1 MASKRQIPHWQE
13 AGVVSTTAS
22 PFAPLKPVPVQAV
35 TMRDGFWRTRLNAS
49 RTNGIPS
56 FLAWLDVDDQTAPFR
71 AYATGDKVGIAAGLE
86 TLKANPTGMNR
97 TRNGHSWRANFQKWL
112 EACAYVLQSG
122 DDPDT
127 RALLD
132 LFVTGV
138 ANAHQDSAF
147 RAIYYGD
154 DFERSY
160 GLGNPGHL
168 IQAAIAHHRA
178 TGSTEFLECA
188 QRVADAICQR
198 FRGEEF
204 AGHSVIEMALVE
216 LYRSTGKERYLAGA
230 RHFLTPLL
238 RQPPIIGSDFRGY
251 VSRHVVRQT
260 YLMCAGADYY
270 AETGDQEFM
279 DKLTA
284 IWRDMTTGKL
294 HLTGQLAVDSE
305 NCELTCK
312 DAFELH
318 AGVFRFLLGT
328 GLETCEAVGN
338 ATWNWR
344 MLALTGDA
352 CYADLMERTL
362 YNGFLAHVSVDG
374 DKFHYMCPLSS
385 DGNHWQRTPWS
396 SASTSCCSPNALRT
410 IASLPGYMFSVS
422 ADGVWVH
429 LYDSCTMDWRLDDGT
444 KFRLAQDT
452 SYPWD
457 GEVTVTLD
465 PERPSTFDLNLKIAE
480 WCRNATVQVNGQPV
494 EGEIASGTYC
504 RITREWR
511 KGDTVTLQL
520 AMPVVAMTA
529 DARARYYEGK
539 VALCRGPLVYCVES
553 TDNPAIDMWGA
564 CVALPAGNGE
574 GDGRELTGHYR
585 QSTFLHE
592 FRADL
597 REELLG
603 GVVTLQGE
611 GGSYDQPDGMLTF
624 IPYFAWANRD
634 SRSSMRTW
642 IDGRAEW
649 GSEAR

>member
-1 MASKRQIPHWQE
+1 MANNRHIPHWQE
-13 AGVVSTTAS
+13 AGVVSTVAS

-35 TMRDGFWRTRLNAS
+35 TMRDGFWKTRMNAN

-71 AYATGDKVGIAAGLE
+71 AYAAGDKAGIAAGLE
-86 TLKANPTGMNR
+86 TLKINPTGMNR
-97 TRNGHSWRANFQKWL
+97 TRNGHSWRANFHKWL

-138 ANAHQDSAF
+138 ANAHQDDAF
-147 RAIYYGD
+147 WTIYYGD

-188 QRVADAICQR
+188 QRVADEICQR
-198 FRGEEF
+198 FRGENF

-216 LYRSTGKERYLAGA
+216 LYRTTGKERYLAGA

-318 AGVFRFLLGT
+318 TGVFRFLLST
-328 GLETCEAVGN
+328 GLETCEAIGN
-338 ATWNWR
+338 AAWNWR

-352 CYADLMERTL
+352 SYADLMERTL

-374 DKFHYMCPLSS
+374 GKFHYMCPLSS

-410 IASLPGYMFSVS
+410 IASLPGYMFSAS
-422 ADGVWVH
+422 PDEVWVH
-429 LYDSCTMDWRLDDGT
+429 LYDSCTMDWRQDDGT
-444 KFRLAQDT
+444 KLCLAQDA

-457 GEVTVTLD
+457 GKVTITLD
-465 PERPSTFDLNLKIAE
+465 PERPSTLDLNLRIPG
-480 WCRNATVQVNGQPV
+480 WCRNPTVQVNGQPV
-494 EGEIASGTYC
+494 EGDIASGTYC

-520 AMPVVAMTA
+520 PMPVVAVTA
-529 DARARYYEGK
+529 DPRANYFEGK

-564 CVALPAGNGE
+564 CVALPPKSE
-574 GDGRELTGHYR
+574 VDDGRELIGHYR
-585 QSTFLHE
+585 QSALLNE
-592 FRADL
+592 FGADF
-597 REELLG
+597 RQDLLG
-603 GVVTLQGE
+603 GVVSLQGD
-611 GGSYDQPDGMLTF
+611 GGSYDQPDGVLTF

-634 SRSSMRTW
+634 NRSLMRTW
-642 IDGRAEW
+642 IDGKADW
-649 GSEAR
+649 GNEAR

>member
-35 TMRDGFWRTRLNAS
+35 TMRDGFWRTRMNAS

-71 AYATGDKVGIAAGLE
+71 AYAAGDKAGIAAGLE

-138 ANAHQDSAF
+138 ANAHQDGAF
-147 RAIYYGD
+147 RAVYYGD

-178 TGSTEFLECA
+178 TGSTEFLACA
-188 QRVADAICQR
+188 QRVADAICQQ

-312 DAFELH
+312 EAFELH

-457 GEVTVTLD
+457 GEVTITLD
-465 PERPSTFDLNLKIAE
+465 PERPSTFDLNLRIAE

-520 AMPVVAMTA
+520 AMPVVAVTA

-553 TDNPAIDMWGA
+553 TDNPATDMWGA

-585 QSTFLHE
+585 QSTLLKK

-611 GGSYDQPDGMLTF
+611 GGSYDRPDGVLTF

-649 GSEAR
+649 GNEAR

>member
-1 MASKRQIPHWQE
+1 MSNNPHIPHWQA
-13 AGVVSTTAS
+13 AGVVSTVAS

-35 TMRDGFWRTRLNAS
+35 TMRDGFWKTRMNAS
-49 RTNGIPS
+49 RANGIPS

-71 AYATGDKVGIAAGLE
+71 AYAAGDKAGIAAGLE

-138 ANAHQDSAF
+138 ASAHQDSAF
-147 RAIYYGD
+147 RTTYYGD

-198 FRGEEF
+198 FQGEDF

-216 LYRSTGKERYLAGA
+216 LYRTTGKERYLAGA

-238 RQPPIIGSDFRGY
+238 RQPPIIGSDFLGY
-251 VSRHVVRQT
+251 LSRHVVRQT
-260 YLMCAGADYY
+260 YLMCGGADYY
-270 AETGDQEFM
+270 AETGDRAFI

-284 IWRDMTTGKL
+284 IWRDMTNGKL
-294 HLTGQLAVDSE
+294 HLTGQLAVDAE

-328 GLETCEAVGN
+328 GLETCEAIGN
-338 ATWNWR
+338 AAWNWR

-352 CYADLMERTL
+352 SYADLMERTL

-374 DKFHYMCPLSS
+374 GKFHYLCPLSS

-410 IASLPGYMFSVS
+410 IASLPGYMFSTS

-444 KFRLAQDT
+444 RLRLAQDT

-457 GEVTVTLD
+457 GKVKITFE
-465 PERPSTFDLNLKIAE
+465 PERPATFDLNLRIPG
-480 WCRNATVQVNGQPV
+480 WCRNPTVQVNGQPV
-494 EGEIASGTYC
+494 EEEIASGAYY

-511 KGDTVTLQL
+511 KGDAVTLQL
-520 AMPVVAMTA
+520 PMPVVAMTA
-529 DARARYYEGK
+529 DPRARYFEGK

-564 CVALPAGNGE
+564 YVALPPKSE
-574 GDGRELTGHYR
+574 VGDDRELIGHYR
-585 QSTFLHE
+585 QSALLNE
-592 FRADL
+592 FGAAFRQD
-597 REELLG
+597 LLG
-603 GVVTLQGE
+603 GVVSLQGH

-642 IDGRAEW
+642 IDGKAEW
-649 GSEAR
+649 GNEAR